1 MDERKIKILNS
12 IIKSY
17 TESKEPIGSRS
28 LSKSGEIGVSA
39 ATIRNEMSDL
49 EELGYLTKVHAS
61 SGRVPSNS
69 GYRLYVDALLSDEIP
84 FDIGPQQL
92 FDMRTIDE
100 SSEFEN
106 VITNA
111 AKILSAITNYTAFA
125 MLPELKNL
133 ILKYINIV
141 YLSPKDLVIVYIYN
155 SKEVRS
161 DTIRLKG
168 SVDRTTVDLINSL
181 LNSTLLNLNQTEVLE
196 NLQSNIYEILSQK
209 HTVLNEIIPVIEKTT
224 KIVSNPR
231 MIFEGIGNIFVYNQ
245 GDIDNNGNI
254 VNLLK
259 DDNLLIDLLSYD
271 LDSGLQVFIGEEIG
285 IEELNNFS
293 IITVVFKNSQG
304 IKGKLGILGP
314 NSMKYE
320 KIISDLILMSKYI
333 NGHIERR

>member
-84 FDIGPQQL
+84 FDVGPQQL

-125 MLPELKNL
+125 MLPELKNI

-168 SVDRTTVDLINSL
+168 SVDLSLI
-181 LNSTLLNLNQTEVLE
+181 
-196 NLQSNIYEILSQK
+196 
-209 HTVLNEIIPVIEKTT
+209 
-224 KIVSNPR
+224 
-231 MIFEGIGNIFVYNQ
+231 
-245 GDIDNNGNI
+245 
-254 VNLLK
+254 
-259 DDNLLIDLLSYD
+259 
-271 LDSGLQVFIGEEIG
+271 
-285 IEELNNFS
+285 
-293 IITVVFKNSQG
+293 
-304 IKGKLGILGP
+304 
-314 NSMKYE
+314 
-320 KIISDLILMSKYI
+320 
-333 NGHIERR
+333 HI